1 MSFMELINKARTAK
15 AAQSSVP
22 PCTIAKNNYVAAKI
36 TMTNATS
43 AYQTC
48 SEQNP
53 SQYSAPDKTLQPIPD
68 PVAQRKT
75 IADTLQTRFND
86 QLALYTSLLTSTK
99 VLIAATQPLKDYKS
113 ILTNQLNAT
122 NQQNQTLQE
131 QLTTGSNIINQVN
144 SQVPELSNHGPFGA
158 TNIQNGVAYTF
169 LTLYSLFFLSLSA
182 VLYLRFK
189 NTISPSLLITGI
201 IIMLGGAATG
211 AYFCAISETYGLGL

>member
-1 MSFMELINKARTAK
+1 MPTTTCNT
-15 AAQSSVP
+15 
-22 PCTIAKNNYVAAKI
+22 AKNNYVAAKI

-48 SEQNP
+48 SAQNP
-53 SQYSAPDKTLQPIPD
+53 SQYSAPDQILQPVPD

-75 IADTLQTRFND
+75 IADALQVKFND
-86 QLALYTSLLTSTK
+86 QVALYTSLLTSTK
-99 VLIAATQPLKDYKS
+99 ALIAATQPLKDYKS

-131 QLTTGSNIINQVN
+131 QLTTGSNVINQVN

-169 LTLYSLFFLSLSA
+169 LTFYSLFFLSLST
-182 VLYLRFK
+182 VLYLQFK

-201 IIMLGGAATG
+201 IIMVGCAATG